1 MNNFYPSQRFI
12 SSKKS
17 KKSNFREQSS
27 RRGVISLAWIT
38 RRTAGSAATD
48 ICADLVSRYVN
59 RPALS
64 LRDKLMIY
72 IKRAQGVSCGMS
84 DILDMAHDMA
94 KDLHEVGAMDDIT
107 MRVMDRICVPEKPSF
122 TPAMI
127 KKIRAKSRM
136 SQPVFAQFLNVGATT
151 VAQWEQGKKSPG
163 GSSARLLDVIDRKGI
178 EAII

>member
-1 MNNFYPSQRFI
+1 
-12 SSKKS
+12 
-17 KKSNFREQSS
+17 
-27 RRGVISLAWIT
+27 
-38 RRTAGSAATD
+38 
-48 ICADLVSRYVN
+48 
-59 RPALS
+59 
-64 LRDKLMIY
+64 
-72 IKRAQGVSCGMS
+72 MS

-94 KDLHEVGAMDDIT
+94 KDLHEVGAMEGIT

-122 TPAMI
+122 TPARI

-178 EAII
+178 EAIL